1 MALHAYTLFMVGMV
15 LGFSVPAGMPGHT
28 QEEVSDQDRIT
39 GTWITAEGKA
49 HVTITKCGEGYCG
62 SITWLKEPEKNG
74 KPVLDDKNP
83 DEQLRSRPVL
93 GMQFMR
99 GFLYDGEGE
108 WTGGRVYDAESGDE
122 YRGKLRLVDQD
133 TMELR
138 GYIMIPL
145 FGRTETWKR
154 LMPETPGLSR

>member
-1 MALHAYTLFMVGMV
+1 MVHRACALLMLSVV
-15 LGFSVPAGMPGHT
+15 FSVPLLAVVPGQT
-28 QEEVSDQDRIT
+28 QEGVSEQDQIT

-49 HVTITKCGEGYCG
+49 HVTITKCGEAYCG

-83 DEQLRSRPVL
+83 DDQLRSRPVL

-122 YRGKLRLVDQD
+122 YRAKLKLVDRD

-154 LMPETPGLSR
+154 ITPEPAGMSQ

>member
-1 MALHAYTLFMVGMV
+1 MAYRAYTRLLSIVFAILLPAG
-15 LGFSVPAGMPGHT
+15 VPAQSLEG
-28 QEEVSDQDRIT
+28 VSGQNRIT

-49 HVTITKCGEGYCG
+49 HVTITKCGEAYCG
-62 SITWLKEPEKNG
+62 SITWLKEPVKNG

-83 DEQLRSRPVL
+83 DEQLRSRPIL

-122 YRGKLRLVDQD
+122 YRAKLKLVDQD

-154 LMPETPGLSR
+154 LESEPPDLSR

>member
-1 MALHAYTLFMVGMV
+1 MAQRVCAPLILSMF
-15 LGFSVPAGMPGHT
+15 FSVSLLAGVPRQM
-28 QEEVSDQDRIT
+28 QEEASEQDRIT
-39 GTWITAEGKA
+39 GVWVTAESKA
-49 HVTITKCGEGYCG
+49 HVTITKCGEAYCG
-62 SITWLKEPEKNG
+62 SITWLKEPEKDG
-74 KPVLDDKNP
+74 KPVLDHKNP
-83 DEQLRSRPVL
+83 DDRLRSRPIL
-93 GMQFMR
+93 GMQFMW

-122 YRGKLRLVDQD
+122 YRAKLKLVDRD

-154 LMPETPGLSR
+154 LTPEPPGLSR

>member
-1 MALHAYTLFMVGMV
+1 MANRACTLLLSMVFPI
-15 LGFSVPAGMPGHT
+15 LLPAGMQGQT
-28 QEEVSDQDRIT
+28 QEGVSEQDRIT

-49 HVTITKCGEGYCG
+49 HVTITKCGEAYCG
-62 SITWLKEPEKNG
+62 SITWLKEPLKSG

-83 DEQLRSRPVL
+83 DEQLRSRPIL

-122 YRGKLRLVDQD
+122 YRAKLKLVDRD

-154 LMPETPGLSR
+154 LESEPPGLSR